1 MTREYQTVDVYVN
14 ETTEDEFQLEE
25 IYLNED
31 QGGAPPSFAGSN
43 LILGGGVL

>member
-1 MTREYQTVDVYVN
+1 MTVEYQVDGVFVN
-14 ETTEDEFQLEE
+14 ETTEDEFQVGE

-31 QGGAPPSFAGSN
+31 QGGAPAFAGSN